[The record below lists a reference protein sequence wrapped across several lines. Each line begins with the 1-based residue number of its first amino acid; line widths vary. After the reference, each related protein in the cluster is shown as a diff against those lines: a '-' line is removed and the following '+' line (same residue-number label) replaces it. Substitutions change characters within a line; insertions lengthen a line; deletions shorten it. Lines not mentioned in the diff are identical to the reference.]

1 MKVVTISRELKP
13 VELAAP
19 VAAYAHGVHVP
30 AGSELVFTS
39 GVVPTKRDGS
49 VPVNIGEQA
58 SVVWRN
64 ISAILAEGSMLISDI
79 ISVTTYVVNSD
90 GLADQLKIVMA
101 ERDLALSGH
110 RAASTLVTVPALAR
124 PEWLVE
130 ISVVAARQPN
140 S

>member
-1 MKVVTISRELKP
+1 M
-13 VELAAP
+13 AAP

-30 AGSELVFTS
+30 AGSELTFSS

-49 VPVNIGEQA
+49 VPATIGEQA
-58 SVVWRN
+58 SVVWQN
-64 ISAILAEGSMLISDI
+64 ISAILAEGSMTLRDVV
-79 ISVTTYVVNSD
+79 SVTTYVVNSVD
-90 GLADQLKIVMA
+90 LADQLKIVMA
-101 ERDLALSGH
+101 ARDVALAGH

-124 PEWLVE
+124 SEWLIE

>member
-1 MKVVTISRELKP
+1 LTISRELKP
-13 VELAAP
+13 AELAAP

-30 AGSELVFTS
+30 AGSELIFTS
-39 GVVPTKRDGS
+39 GVVPTRRDGS
-49 VPVNIGEQA
+49 VPANIGEQA
-58 SVVWRN
+58 NVVWQN
-64 ISAILAEGSMLISDI
+64 ISAILAEGSMTFTDVV
-79 ISVTTYVVNSD
+79 SVTTYVVNSD

-101 ERDLALSGH
+101 ARDLAMAGH

-124 PEWLVE
+124 PQWLIE

>member
-1 MKVVTISRELKP
+1 LSISRELKP
-13 VELAAP
+13 AELAAP
-19 VAAYAHGVHVP
+19 AAAYAHGVHVP
-30 AGSELVFTS
+30 ASADFVFTS
-39 GVVPTKRDGS
+39 GVVPTKSDGS

-58 SVVWRN
+58 NVVWQN
-64 ISAILAEGSMLISDI
+64 ISAILAEGSMTISDVV
-79 ISVTTYVVNSD
+79 SVTTYVVNSD

-101 ERDLALSGH
+101 ARDHAMAGH

-124 PEWLVE
+124 PEWLIE